1 MVECIFVGQ
10 VVIDSMGA
18 GLVVILVTGY
28 NIPQGPQKYSLAVQ
42 VLILAKRPCISRPW
56 PCLFSCFLLTFD
68 AL

>member
-1 MVECIFVGQ
+1 MVECIFVSQ

-42 VLILAKRPCISRPW
+42 VLNTSKAAMHLPALAMS
-56 PCLFSCFLLTFD
+56 LLLLPSHF
-68 AL
+68 

>member
-1 MVECIFVGQ
+1 MVECIFVCQ

-42 VLILAKRPCISRPW
+42 VLNTSIVAMHLPGW
-56 PCLFSCFLLTFD
+56 PCLFS
-68 AL
+68 